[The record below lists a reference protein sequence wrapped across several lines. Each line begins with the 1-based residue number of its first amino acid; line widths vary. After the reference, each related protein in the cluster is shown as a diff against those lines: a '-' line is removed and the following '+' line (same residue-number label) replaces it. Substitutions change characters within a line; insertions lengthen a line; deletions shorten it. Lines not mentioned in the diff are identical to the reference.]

1 MAYFLKKTN
10 YTRGL
15 YLQIYDSFFDKTA
28 KRNRHKCFK
37 KLGYV
42 EDLINSGIS
51 DPVEHFQKEVIKLN
65 KERKAK
71 DEQDKIKLISSR
83 SPVRNFGY
91 FLTKILVN
99 ALGLRDAMEPM
110 KYLNNFSFPISS
122 LIEALVYSRIV
133 QPCSKLKT
141 YNEVLPLLYE
151 DYDFSL
157 DQIYDGLDFIGK
169 RYSQFV
175 EIMNHCISNSFKRN
189 TSVSYF
195 DCTNYYFEIDLENQ
209 DKQKG
214 PSKENRP
221 NPIIGQALLLDGNSI
236 PMGMKMYPGNES
248 EKPKIR
254 EIINDLKRTN
264 NISGKTIQVADKG
277 LNCGDNIYNAI
288 QNGDGYI
295 FSQSVLKLDEVE
307 KQWVISDNDYSSVKD
322 SDGNVL
328 YKIKSFVDKYPIRI
342 TNKAGKKETIYV
354 QQKRVATFNP
364 ALKEKKTIEIM
375 KLVDKA
381 SNLCHCQIKKS
392 EFGDAAKYVNFIDDD
407 GNIAKA
413 VINSEKVQNDLKYA
427 GYNLIVSSEI
437 NMSKQE
443 IYRVYHKL
451 WKIEDTFRIL
461 KSQLD
466 ARPVYLQSKD
476 RIYGHF
482 LICYYAVTLLR
493 LLEEKVFKN
502 TLSVYEIK
510 DIIRNLNLIKQDN
523 GNINISTDSNN
534 INKICEMHG
543 LNIKHYY
550 LQDKELDKLFKM
562 KYRLK

>member
-1 MAYFLKKTN
+1 M
-10 YTRGL
+10 
-15 YLQIYDSFFDKTA
+15 
-28 KRNRHKCFK
+28 
-37 KLGYV
+37 
-42 EDLINSGIS
+42 
-51 DPVEHFQKEVIKLN
+51 FQ
-65 KERKAK
+65 
-71 DEQDKIKLISSR
+71 
-83 SPVRNFGY
+83 
-91 FLTKILVN
+91 
-99 ALGLRDAMEPM
+99 
-110 KYLNNFSFPISS
+110 
-122 LIEALVYSRIV
+122 
-133 QPCSKLKT
+133 
-141 YNEVLPLLYE
+141 
-151 DYDFSL
+151 
-157 DQIYDGLDFIGK
+157 
-169 RYSQFV
+169 
-175 EIMNHCISNSFKRN
+175 
-189 TSVSYF
+189 
-195 DCTNYYFEIDLENQ
+195 
-209 DKQKG
+209 
-214 PSKENRP
+214 
-221 NPIIGQALLLDGNSI
+221 
-236 PMGMKMYPGNES
+236 
-248 EKPKIR
+248 
-254 EIINDLKRTN
+254 
-264 NISGKTIQVADKG
+264 
-277 LNCGDNIYNAI
+277 
-288 QNGDGYI
+288 
-295 FSQSVLKLDEVE
+295 KLDEVE

-342 TNKAGKKETIYV
+342 TNKAGKKETVYV

-502 TLSVYEIK
+502 A
-510 DIIRNLNLIKQDN
+510 
-523 GNINISTDSNN
+523 
-534 INKICEMHG
+534 
-543 LNIKHYY
+543 
-550 LQDKELDKLFKM
+550 
-562 KYRLK
+562 

>member
-1 MAYFLKKTN
+1 
-10 YTRGL
+10 
-15 YLQIYDSFFDKTA
+15 
-28 KRNRHKCFK
+28 
-37 KLGYV
+37 
-42 EDLINSGIS
+42 
-51 DPVEHFQKEVIKLN
+51 
-65 KERKAK
+65 
-71 DEQDKIKLISSR
+71 
-83 SPVRNFGY
+83 
-91 FLTKILVN
+91 
-99 ALGLRDAMEPM
+99 MEPM

-550 LQDKELDKLFKM
+550 LQDKDLVKLFKM